1 MATKKIKKVLLI
13 EPNYSNKYPPIGL
26 MKLSTYYKNLG
37 GWEVTFFKGDLKMFV
52 IERIADRCIEEF
64 NYIDSTIDWFLKRD
78 EFIEYIKTRK
88 KEVIE
93 RLAIER
99 SDMELILLAKL
110 DDWKN
115 YYWKGTWKDNP
126 EWDRVGVTTLFT
138 FYWDITV
145 ETINFAKLLV
155 KKKKDLMVG
164 GVLASIQPKELE
176 EATGIK
182 PWVGI
187 LGKPG
192 VLDKGDT
199 QIIDNLP
206 LDYSILDEIE
216 YKYPMSN
223 AFYGYMTRGCI
234 RHCAFCA
241 VPTLEDKYIPY
252 IPLKDRLDAVREVY
266 GDQKDLLLMDNNVLA
281 SENLKDIIDDIVASG
296 FGKGAKFVQPDMLEI
311 SIRNLQ
317 NGVNDRAYIR
327 KSQALIAEFY
337 QKLKPMKGD
346 ESYEVYKVMARYHIN
361 KLATTKKENLIAAY
375 EEIKDIYKR
384 HQHPVPR
391 ARYVD
396 FNQGVDA
403 RLFTEEI
410 VELLSRIAIRP
421 LRIAFDDIK
430 TFPSYNKAIRMSA
443 AAGLKDFSNYLLYNF
458 VDKPL
463 DLYQRLRINVE
474 LCDELNV
481 NIYSFPMKYHPIRKG
496 KDDAE
501 DLSHNRDYI
510 GKHWNRKYIRAIQA
524 ILNSTKGKV
533 GKGITFFLEAFGNDE
548 TEYMEL
554 LEMPETFIL
563 YRFFF
568 KWLDEKG
575 SMGTD
580 HWRQCWSHCMNTL
593 AEDEKQ
599 LVLDIIHTNTFYK
612 EELEAVTSADAL
624 KLLNFYTNYRKDI
637 ITPGTELYRLKQEYD
652 ENPTIQLRRKK
663 QLKTSF

>member
-99 SDMELILLAKL
+99 SDMKLILLAKL

-652 ENPTIQLRRKK
+652 KNPTIQLRRKK
-663 QLKTSF
+663 

>member
-99 SDMELILLAKL
+99 SDMKRILLAKL

-410 VELLSRIAIRP
+410 VEQLSRIAIRP

-575 SMGTD
+575 NMGTD

-663 QLKTSF
+663 

>member
-1 MATKKIKKVLLI
+1 MANKKIKKVLLI

-37 GWEVTFFKGDLKMFV
+37 GWEVTFYKGDLKMFV

-64 NYIDSTIDWFLKRD
+64 NYIDSTVDWFLKRD

-93 RLAIER
+93 RLTIER
-99 SDMELILLAKL
+99 SDMKLILLAKL
-110 DDWKN
+110 EDWKN
-115 YYWKGTWKDNP
+115 YYWKGTWKEHP

-176 EATGIK
+176 AATGIK

-187 LGKPG
+187 LGQPG

-296 FGKGAKFVQPDMLEI
+296 FGAGAKFMQPDMLEI
-311 SIRNLQ
+311 SIRNLRD
-317 NGVNDRAYIR
+317 GVNDRAYIR
-327 KSQALIAEFY
+327 KSRALIAEFY
-337 QKLKPMKGD
+337 QKLKPIKGD
-346 ESYEVYKVMARYHIN
+346 ESYEVYKVMSRYHIS

-375 EEIKDIYKR
+375 EEIKDVYKR
-384 HQHPVPR
+384 HLHPVPR

-403 RLFTEEI
+403 RLFTEDI

-421 LRIAFDDIK
+421 LRIAFDDIE

-458 VDKPL
+458 TDKPI

-496 KDDAE
+496 KDDTE

-524 ILNSTKGKV
+524 VLNSTKGKV
-533 GKGITFFLEAFGNDE
+533 GKGMTFFLEAFGNDE
-548 TEYMEL
+548 IEYMEL

-575 SMGTD
+575 SMGTN
-580 HWRQCWSHCMNTL
+580 HWRQCWSHCMTTL
-593 AEDEKQ
+593 TEEEKQ
-599 LVLDIIHTNTFYK
+599 KVLDIIHTNTFCK
-612 EELEAVTSADAL
+612 EELDCVTSADAL

-652 ENPTIQLRRKK
+652 ANPTMPLRRKK
-663 QLKTSF
+663 

>member
-575 SMGTD
+575 SIGTD

-593 AEDEKQ
+593 AKDEKQ

-637 ITPGTELYRLKQEYD
+637 ITPGTELYRLKHEYD

-663 QLKTSF
+663 

>member
-110 DDWKN
+110 EDWKN

-624 KLLNFYTNYRKDI
+624 KLLNFYTNHRKDI

-652 ENPTIQLRRKK
+652 ENPTIRLRRKK
-663 QLKTSF
+663 

>member
-1 MATKKIKKVLLI
+1 
-13 EPNYSNKYPPIGL
+13 
-26 MKLSTYYKNLG
+26 
-37 GWEVTFFKGDLKMFV
+37 MFV

-593 AEDEKQ
+593 PEDEKQ

-663 QLKTSF
+663 YLKTSF

>member
-115 YYWKGTWKDNP
+115 YYWKGTWKDHP

-346 ESYEVYKVMARYHIN
+346 ESYEVYKVMARYHIH

-410 VELLSRIAIRP
+410 VEQLSRIAIRP

-663 QLKTSF
+663 

>member
-361 KLATTKKENLIAAY
+361 KFATTKKENLIAAY

-384 HQHPVPR
+384 HQHPLPR

-663 QLKTSF
+663 

>member
-580 HWRQCWSHCMNTL
+580 HWRQCWGHCMNTL

-663 QLKTSF
+663 

>member
-580 HWRQCWSHCMNTL
+580 HWRQCWNHCMNTL
-593 AEDEKQ
+593 EEDEKQ

-663 QLKTSF
+663 

>member
-496 KDDAE
+496 KYDAE

-663 QLKTSF
+663 